1 MACMNKLQAL
11 PKNSPTRRLSKRL
24 LHLPSKSD
32 LLSSTFKKEKTK
44 SCSVMWVEDS
54 PLTVIVLPQAP
65 RPLWSWGRGVGTALS
80 GHPAE
85 SFPHPPRNR
94 TPLSRG
100 GHLAVHLLLNPS
112 AHICLS
118 PVLFILLSDN
128 KYHSKM
134 SISAFKRYAS
144 PSVLHPS
151 EFIISRHISILSK
164 LEMCNMVWCKQLSD
178 NSADFKYEIYT
189 HIYI

>member
-44 SCSVMWVEDS
+44 SCSVMWVENS

-85 SFPHPPRNR
+85 SFPHPPAT

-112 AHICLS
+112 AHICLF

-128 KYHSKM
+128 KHHSRKWVFPPLNGM
-134 SISAFKRYAS
+134 QVHRCCIPLSLLSLGTFRFCPHWKCATWCDVS
-144 PSVLHPS
+144 NSQTTQL
-151 EFIISRHISILSK
+151 ILNTK
-164 LEMCNMVWCKQLSD
+164 
-178 NSADFKYEIYT
+178 YT
-189 HIYI
+189 HTYI